1 MSDPEFSVH
10 SPRVTVLRLRHQ
22 GKLSTQEDAEL
33 VAEYFVNRVPRQ
45 TIIDGAREY
54 AEQRRQSNQT
64 DWDVVA
70 AFPGAG
76 GAAGSYIRDSLRG
89 VTSPDR
95 SDALDYRWSRYIP
108 HDIDPHVGR
117 VGYEQLLSTT
127 TRLCLDKYKIP
138 HDYISPEELVMVGIN
153 LSYKLKM
160 LVRMLCESTGSD
172 ERSVL
177 SLLDHE
183 TLHLIAQGKP
193 ATDAYSLPGETV
205 ASILKVL
212 SKLS

>member
-10 SPRVTVLRLRHQ
+10 SPRVTVLKLVHQ
-22 GKLSTQEDAEL
+22 GKLSTQEDAER
-33 VAEYFVNRVPRQ
+33 VAEYFVNLVPRQ
-45 TIIDGAREY
+45 IIIDGAREY
-54 AEQRRQSNQT
+54 TEQRRKSSRT

-70 AFPGAG
+70 TFPGVG

-89 VTSPDR
+89 IVSPDH
-95 SDALDYRWSRYIP
+95 SEVLDYRWTNVRD
-108 HDIDPHVGR
+108 HHTGR
-117 VGYEQLLSTT
+117 VGYEQLLSKT
-127 TRLCLDKYKIP
+127 TRMCLDKYKIP
-138 HDYISPEELVMVGIN
+138 YDYIPPEELVMVGIN

-193 ATDAYSLPGETV
+193 ATDAYSLPDETV

>member
-54 AEQRRQSNQT
+54 AEHRRQSNQT

-89 VTSPDR
+89 ITSSDR
-95 SDALDYRWSRYIP
+95 CDALDYRWTNVRDHHI
-108 HDIDPHVGR
+108 GR

-138 HDYISPEELVMVGIN
+138 HDYIPPEELVMVGIN

>member
-10 SPRVTVLRLRHQ
+10 SPRVTHLKLLHQ
-22 GKLSTQEDAEL
+22 GTLSTQEDAEQ
-33 VAEYFVNRVPRQ
+33 VAEYFVSLVPRQ
-45 TIIDGAREY
+45 IIIDGAREY
-54 AEQRRQSNQT
+54 AEERRKSNRT

-89 VTSPDR
+89 ITSPDHNEM
-95 SDALDYRWSRYIP
+95 LDYRWTNVRD
-108 HDIDPHVGR
+108 HHTGR

-127 TRLCLDKYKIP
+127 TRLCLDKYKIT
-138 HDYISPEELVMVGIN
+138 HDYIPPEELVMVGIN

-160 LVRMLCESTGSD
+160 LTRMLCESTGNSGCKP
-172 ERSVL
+172 SHVL

-193 ATDAYSLPGETV
+193 ATDAYSLPDETV

-212 SKLS
+212 SNLS